1 MGKQR
6 DVASAGKPTEPP
18 RQKKLPR
25 QARSKFTVDVILDAA
40 EQLLEQTGSLDTVT
54 TRRVA
59 ARAGLSIGTL
69 YDYFPNRDAILV
81 ELLNRKMSKHCEEI
95 LPRLRGPLCDS
106 LPDLFRIGAE
116 QAIEMDRTL
125 LGYGKD
131 FHSRYARHFY
141 FGVYYPEINSP
152 GRKTMLGRI
161 ERSAVRLF
169 SRKAEV
175 VRESDRELAAFI
187 FVRALRG
194 MISTVIEERP
204 ELLGSP
210 SLIPMLQR
218 MMLAIVD
225 FPAPSEQ
232 DTARPCA
239 DGAPHGVDF
248 AHHSATMTRRTS
260 FAQQQAR

>member
-1 MGKQR
+1 
-6 DVASAGKPTEPP
+6 VAVAGKPTEPP

-40 EQLLEQTGSLDTVT
+40 EQLLDQSGSLDTVT

-69 YDYFPNRDAILV
+69 YDYIPNRDAILV
-81 ELLNRKMSKHCEEI
+81 ELLNRRMSKHCEEM

-106 LPDLFRIGAE
+106 LPELFLIGAE
-116 QAIEMDRTL
+116 QAIEMDRAL
-125 LGYGKD
+125 LRYGKD

-152 GRKTMLGRI
+152 GRKTVLGRI

-169 SRKAEV
+169 SRKADA

-194 MISTVIEERP
+194 MMSTVIEERP
-204 ELLGSP
+204 ELLDSP

-225 FPAPSEQ
+225 FPAPSER
-232 DTARPCA
+232 DTARPGA
-239 DGAPHGVDF
+239 DDTSYGVDF
-248 AHHSATMTRRTS
+248 VHHSATIARR
-260 FAQQQAR
+260 APYARQQGRQAG